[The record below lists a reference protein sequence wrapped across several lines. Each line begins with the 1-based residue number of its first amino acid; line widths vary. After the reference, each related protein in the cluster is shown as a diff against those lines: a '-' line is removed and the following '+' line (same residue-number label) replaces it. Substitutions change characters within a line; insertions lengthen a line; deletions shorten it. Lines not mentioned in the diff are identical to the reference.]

1 MAIQVS
7 GTEVISDAKTLKSI
21 TLMGIPV
28 GADADRPSSPL
39 TGSLF
44 FNTGNSADAY
54 LEFYSGSAWT
64 TLTSNS

>member
-1 MAIQVS
+1 MSVPI
-7 GTEVISDAKTLKSI
+7 
-21 TLMGIPV
+21 
-28 GADADRPSSPL
+28 GADASRPSSPL

-54 LEFYSGSAWT
+54 LEFYNGSSWT

>member
-7 GTEVISDAKTLKSI
+7 GTEVISDAKTLKNI
-21 TLMGIPV
+21 TLMGIPI
-28 GADADRPSSPL
+28 GADAARPSSPL
-39 TGSLF
+39 TG
-44 FNTGNSADAY
+44 NSAGAY

>member
-1 MAIQVS
+1 MAIKIG
-7 GTEVISDAKTLKSI
+7 GTEVINDSRTLKNI
-21 TLMGIPV
+21 TLMSVPI
-28 GADADRPSSPL
+28 GADASRPSSPL

-54 LEFYSGSAWT
+54 LEFYNGSSWT